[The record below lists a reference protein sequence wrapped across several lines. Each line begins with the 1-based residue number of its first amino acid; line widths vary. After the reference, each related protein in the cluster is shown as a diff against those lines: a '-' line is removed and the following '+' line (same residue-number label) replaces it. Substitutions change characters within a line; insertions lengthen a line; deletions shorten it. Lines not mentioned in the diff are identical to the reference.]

1 MTDETIRGH
10 GDQMSGD
17 RVLAATGRTPE
28 EWYAVLDERGATT
41 WGHSAIAAWVLE
53 QGVDGWWA
61 QGVTI
66 GYEQA
71 RGLRIP
77 GQRSDG
83 TFAVSAS
90 RTVSGDPDPVL
101 DAAIALFS
109 ETFAPTSESR
119 KAKRR
124 YARWTFPDRESVLVT
139 TEPAAAGKAR
149 VSAER
154 GRLAGPERIPDAKA
168 ELQELVA
175 RL

>member
-1 MTDETIRGH
+1 MTDGTIRGH
-10 GDQMSGD
+10 TDQMSAD

-28 EWYAVLDERGATT
+28 DWYAVLDEQGAVS
-41 WGHSAIAAWVLE
+41 WGHTAVAAWVLE

-77 GQRSDG
+77 GQR
-83 TFAVSAS
+83 
-90 RTVSGDPDPVL
+90 
-101 DAAIALFS
+101 
-109 ETFAPTSESR
+109 
-119 KAKRR
+119 
-124 YARWTFPDRESVLVT
+124 LVT
-139 TEPAAAGKAR
+139 TEPGAAGKVR

-154 GRLAGPERIPDAKA
+154 GRLTGPERMPDAKA
-168 ELQELVA
+168 ELQELIA